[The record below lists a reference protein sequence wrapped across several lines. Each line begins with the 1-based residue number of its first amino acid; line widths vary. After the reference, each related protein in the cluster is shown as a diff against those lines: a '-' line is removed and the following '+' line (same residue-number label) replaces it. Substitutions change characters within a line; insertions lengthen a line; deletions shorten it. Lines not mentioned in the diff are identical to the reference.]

1 MNLHKTGGFFDI
13 KEDEVYEDPL
23 STTPLDAVNIFAVVK
38 QFIQE
43 LQMNNNQKFNSTFG
57 QMNEDDQKSFLIL

>member
-1 MNLHKTGGFFDI
+1 MGFRY

-43 LQMNNNQKFNSTFG
+43 LQMNNNQKFNSTFWT
-57 QMNEDDQKSFLIL
+57 NE